1 MSKDLNKVQLIGRLG
16 KDVEMRYTQ
25 AGKAVSS
32 FSVASGRSW
41 KNADGETQEETEWFN
56 VVAWDKLGEICNQ
69 YLNKGSRVYI
79 EGRLAT
85 RKWQDKEGN
94 DRYTTEVIAADMIML
109 DSKPSAD
116 SANNGTTQPVAERPQ
131 AASRP
136 ATRQPARNVPQA
148 AESIEDLPF

>member
-1 MSKDLNKVQLIGRLG
+1 MKDLNKVQIIGRLG

-25 AGKAVSS
+25 TGKAVST

-41 KNADGETQEETEWFN
+41 KNAEGETQDETEWFN

-85 RKWQDKEGN
+85 RSWEG
-94 DRYTTEVIAADMIML
+94 DDGVKHYRTEVVAADMIML
-109 DSKPSAD
+109 DSKNSSNGD
-116 SANNGTTQPVAERPQ
+116 SAPAPASKPAERPQ

-136 ATRQPARNVPQA
+136 APRPSRNAPQPVT
-148 AESIEDLPF
+148 EEDLPF

>member
-1 MSKDLNKVQLIGRLG
+1 MAKDLNKVQLIGRLG

-41 KNADGETQEETEWFN
+41 KNASGAAQEETEWFN
-56 VVAWDKLGEICNQ
+56 VVAWEKLGEICNQ

-85 RKWQDKEGN
+85 RKWEG
-94 DRYTTEVIAADMIML
+94 DDGVTHYKTEVIAADMIML
-109 DSKPSAD
+109 DGKPTDA
-116 SANNGTTQPVAERPQ
+116 ANNGNQQPAERPQ
-131 AASRP
+131 AQSEP
-136 ATRQPARNVPQA
+136 ATRTPDRNVPQA
-148 AESIEDLPF
+148 VDDSDSLPF